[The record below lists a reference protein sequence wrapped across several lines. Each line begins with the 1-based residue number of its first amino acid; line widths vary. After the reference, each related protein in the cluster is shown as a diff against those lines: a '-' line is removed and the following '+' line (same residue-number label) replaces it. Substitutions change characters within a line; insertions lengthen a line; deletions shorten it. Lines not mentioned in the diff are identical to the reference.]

1 MLINTV
7 KVLPVLLVETKFSS
21 TLGSAHAFFLQHF
34 KTSRFAQ
41 QLDGTGATDRQA
53 HTWRQYRCQVS
64 HSLTF
69 TLLSQ
74 PPLISY
80 PERGPQGP
88 LSNQRLLAS
97 AVTALWVESQ
107 IITSPIGLDSD
118 TKGRGGGYG
127 GGFLFLS
134 LLFSPLSPPRFFPP
148 VLLLLHSSIFSPP
161 FCLCLPFWL
170 APFLKKA
177 PLADGE
183 LATQVTSLEST
194 AG

>member
-1 MLINTV
+1 METNSLQLWAVHML
-7 KVLPVLLVETKFSS
+7 L
-21 TLGSAHAFFLQHF
+21 FFLQHF

-53 HTWRQYRCQVS
+53 HTLRQYRCQVS

-69 TLLSQ
+69 TLFSQ

-107 IITSPIGLDSD
+107 IITSPIRLDSD
-118 TKGRGGGYG
+118 TKGWGGGYG

-134 LLFSPLSPPRFFPP
+134 LLFPPLSPSRFFPP

-183 LATQVTSLEST
+183 LATRVISLEST